1 VSVFITGGAGGLGIE
16 LGRAFLARGHA
27 VALIDVAEGVVSVA
41 QELSIDEP
49 GRVIGLTVDTTRPQA
64 VDDAWTAAEE
74 ALGPIESVVNAAGI
88 VVRGGITEIA
98 EADWAR
104 CLDVNLTGPFHV
116 CRRAA
121 QAWVPAGRTGAIVNI
136 ASVAAMKAAAPPIG
150 SVGYG
155 ASKAG
160 LVGLTIHLA
169 VELGPH
175 GIRSNAVAPGSFASP
190 MNRERLADPEVAQ
203 ATADA
208 VPLKRI
214 GAASEV
220 AGLTVYLALDAA
232 YVNGAVIA
240 CDGGTVVQL

>member
-1 VSVFITGGAGGLGIE
+1 VSILITGGAGGLGIE
-16 LGRAFLARGHA
+16 LGRAFLDRGHA
-27 VALIDVAEGVVSVA
+27 VALVDVADRVGSVA
-41 QELSIDEP
+41 QELSTDLA
-49 GRVIGLTVDTTRPQA
+49 GRAIGLTVDTTRPED
-64 VDDAWTAAEE
+64 VDDAWTAAEG
-74 ALGPIESVVNAAGI
+74 ALGPIDAVVNAAGI

-98 EADWAR
+98 EEDWLR
-104 CLDVNLTGPFHV
+104 CLNVNLTGPFHV

-121 QAWVPAGRTGAIVNI
+121 QAWVPDGRAGAIVNI
-136 ASVAAMKAAAPPIG
+136 ASVAAMKAAAPPVG

-160 LVGLTIHLA
+160 LLGLTIHLA

-190 MNRERLADPEVAQ
+190 MNQERLADPAVAQ

-220 AGLTVYLALDAA
+220 AGLTTYLALDAT
-232 YVNGAVIA
+232 YVNGAVVA
-240 CDGGTVVQL
+240 CDGGTIVQL

>member
-232 YVNGAVIA
+232 NVNGAVIA

>member
-1 VSVFITGGAGGLGIE
+1 VSVLITGGAGGLGIE

-27 VALIDVAEGVVSVA
+27 VALIDVADQVGSVA
-41 QELSIDEP
+41 QQLAGEHAD
-49 GRVIGLTVDTTRPQA
+49 GAIGLVVDTTRAEA
-64 VDDAWTAAEE
+64 VDRAWTTAED
-74 ALGPIESVVNAAGI
+74 ALGPVDAVVNAAGI

-98 EADWAR
+98 EEDWAR

-121 QAWVPAGRTGAIVNI
+121 QAWVPSGRAGAIVNI
-136 ASVAAMKAAAPPIG
+136 ASVAALKAAAPPIG

-160 LVGLTIHLA
+160 LLGLTIHLA

-190 MNRERLADPEVAQ
+190 MNQQRLADPAVAQ

-220 AGLTVYLALDAA
+220 AGLTAYLALDAT
-232 YVNGAVIA
+232 YVNGAVVA
-240 CDGGTVVQL
+240 CDGGTIVQL